1 MNKKTIGIMSY
12 KKKFFVFL
20 INSALFGLLFF
31 LLGHYF
37 KLGFQVWYYLI
48 FAVLYG
54 LMAVFLRPKMISF
67 LNKKMN

>member
-20 INSALFGLLFF
+20 MNSVLFGLLFF

-37 KLGFQVWYYLI
+37 ELEIQVWNYFI
-48 FAVLYG
+48 MAVLYG

-67 LNKKMN
+67 LTKLV